1 MLALQA
7 QVDQSRTESIDIL
20 FQLSI
25 GNRNEFAARNIFLEI
40 SGMIPVKF
48 RGTVDQILHVRHGSH
63 RIICV
68 FIFFIAGHISTS
80 LFSFYF
86 TIYNCREKAAEKK
99 LSVRNDFR
107 HLQLKSASHSR
118 IYRTERG
125 IHCPRSLA
133 TKDFIIIG
141 LKWQ

>member
-48 RGTVDQILHVRHGSH
+48 RGTVDQDPSCPSRFSQDNMRLY
-63 RIICV
+63 
-68 FIFFIAGHISTS
+68 IFYCWP
-80 LFSFYF
+80 YF
-86 TIYNCREKAAEKK
+86 N
-99 LSVRNDFR
+99 LSVLFLFHN
-107 HLQLKSASHSR
+107 
-118 IYRTERG
+118 I
-125 IHCPRSLA
+125 
-133 TKDFIIIG
+133 
-141 LKWQ
+141 